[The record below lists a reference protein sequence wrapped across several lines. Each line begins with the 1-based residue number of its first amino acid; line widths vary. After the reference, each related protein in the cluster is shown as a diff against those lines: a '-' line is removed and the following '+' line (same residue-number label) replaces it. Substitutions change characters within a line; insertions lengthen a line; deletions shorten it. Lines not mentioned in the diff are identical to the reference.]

1 MFLNISRMLR
11 AGSFKSKQ
19 THRNRVM
26 FLIDAKDSIA
36 VAAAAA
42 VVVVVVVIVAA
53 IAPIYSLQETHID

>member
-1 MFLNISRMLR
+1 MLKASSLN
-11 AGSFKSKQ
+11 K

-42 VVVVVVVIVAA
+42 VVVVVVVVIVAA
-53 IAPIYSLQETHID
+53 IAPIYSL